1 MALTDFSKTLTE
13 KKTVYGKSKSSSFK
27 TCATCPSPA
36 KCRAAKRCLK
46 KSGGGS
52 SMGGS
57 DRRRNRGSST
67 M

>member
-13 KKTVYGKSKSSSFK
+13 KKTVYGKKSTSTFK
-27 TCATCPSPA
+27 ICSTCPSPA

-46 KSGGGS
+46 KSGRGP

-57 DRRRNRGSST
+57 DRRRNRGPAK

>member
-1 MALTDFSKTLTE
+1 MALTDFSKQLTE
-13 KKTVYGKSKSSSFK
+13 KKTVYGKSNSTFK

-46 KSGGGS
+46 KSGRGS

-57 DRRRNRGSST
+57 DRRRNRGPVK